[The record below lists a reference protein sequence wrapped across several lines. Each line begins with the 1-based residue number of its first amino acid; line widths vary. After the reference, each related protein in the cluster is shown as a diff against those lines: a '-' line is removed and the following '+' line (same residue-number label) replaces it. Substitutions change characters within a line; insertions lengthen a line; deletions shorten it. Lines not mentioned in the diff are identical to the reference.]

1 MNARDILRTKETI
14 AKLEYQK
21 KLLEFEIED
30 IIINSLPPCKTC
42 PALDEYC
49 VNMRNNRIEIL
60 TLQIKKYDIE
70 IKYLYTKIPNS
81 D

>member
-14 AKLEYQK
+14 AKMEYQK

-30 IIINSLPPCKTC
+30 ITISSIPPCKTC

-49 VNMRNNRIEIL
+49 ENMRNNRIETL
-60 TLQIKKYDIE
+60 LLQIKKYDIE
-70 IKYLYTKIPNS
+70 IKYLYTKLPN
-81 D
+81 